1 MFRLLPDLS
10 AELSGETSILSGVR
24 IGIVAG
30 EVSGDILGAGLIKA
44 LKQKHPE
51 SSFVGIGGPRMIA
64 EGCESLYP
72 MERLAVMGI
81 AEVFGRLF
89 EILRIRR
96 HLSRHFIQQPPDIF
110 IGVDAPDFNLV
121 LESRLKSAG
130 IPVVHYVSPTVWAW
144 RSYRARKIGRSVDH
158 MLTLFP
164 FEEVY
169 YKKNNIPVTFVGHPM
184 AENIDAGL
192 DREECRDLLHIDSNS
207 TVVAVLPGSRK
218 SELKRHSDL
227 FVKTMQW
234 LHRRHPDYRFITPFV
249 DHKKR
254 EIFEKAL
261 KHNHAEKLPFTMV
274 DGQSHQVMAA
284 ANIILLVS
292 GTAALEAAL
301 LERVMVITYKVSFIT
316 AWLVRLLSRV
326 DLYSMPNNL
335 AGKELVPEFIRIQS
349 SATPANLGKAIEQ
362 LLGDDERMKTI
373 ENQLREIHKTLKQ
386 DASDRAS
393 DVVLDIL
400 KKRSG

>member
-1 MFRLLPDLS
+1 MN
-10 AELSGETSILSGVR
+10 GVR

-44 LKQKHPE
+44 LKKKHPKSE
-51 SSFVGIGGPRMIA
+51 FVGIGGPRMMA
-64 EGCESLYP
+64 EGCASLYP

-96 HLSRHFIQQPPDIF
+96 QLARHFIQQPPDIF
-110 IGVDAPDFNLV
+110 IGIDAPDFNLV
-121 LESRLKSAG
+121 LESKLKSAG
-130 IPVVHYVSPTVWAW
+130 IPTVHYVSPTVWAW
-144 RSYRARKIGRSVDH
+144 RSYRIKKIGRAVDH

-184 AENIDAGL
+184 AKNINKGFS
-192 DREECRDLLHIDSNS
+192 REQCRDILHISKNI
-207 TVVAVLPGSRK
+207 TTIAVLPGSRK

-234 LHRRHPDYRFITPFV
+234 LHQRHPDYIFIAPFV
-249 DHKKR
+249 DQKKR
-254 EIFEKAL
+254 KIFEKSL
-261 KHNHAEKLPFTMV
+261 KQNHAEELPFIMV

-284 ANIILLVS
+284 ANIVLLVS

-301 LERVMVITYKVSFIT
+301 LERVMVITYKVPFVT
-316 AWLVRLLSRV
+316 AFLVRLLSHV

-335 AGKELVPEFIRIQS
+335 AGKELVPEFIRKQS
-349 SATPANLGKAIEQ
+349 SATPVNLGKAIEG
-362 LLGDDERMKTI
+362 LLEDSERMRDI
-373 ENQLREIHKTLKQ
+373 ENQLKEIHKTLKQ
-386 DASDRAS
+386 DASEKAS
-393 DVVLDIL
+393 DVILDML
-400 KKRSG
+400 KKSRVVR